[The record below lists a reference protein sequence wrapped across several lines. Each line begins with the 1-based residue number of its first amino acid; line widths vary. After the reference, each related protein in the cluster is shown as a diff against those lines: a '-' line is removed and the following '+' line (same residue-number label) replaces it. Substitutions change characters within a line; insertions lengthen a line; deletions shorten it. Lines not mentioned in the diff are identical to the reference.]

1 MTRAPEPG
9 LVIKLRP
16 TGPWR
21 IGPDSGERHDVDSV
35 YHSDSLYSAITG
47 AMSILGFLE
56 DWLSATARN
65 PEGPAVRFSS
75 LFPFQNEIGFVIPPL
90 TVILYFFAHGAMRQL
105 IYCLFGHNIL
115 PQKPGSVPFG
125 TNVFLLPLI
134 ISILIIIIYNL

>member
-9 LVIKLRP
+9 LVVKLRP

-65 PEGPAVRFSS
+65 PVFQKSKYRHGDRKSTRLNSS
-75 LFPFQNEIGFVIPPL
+75 
-90 TVILYFFAHGAMRQL
+90 H
-105 IYCLFGHNIL
+105 
-115 PQKPGSVPFG
+115 
-125 TNVFLLPLI
+125 
-134 ISILIIIIYNL
+134 